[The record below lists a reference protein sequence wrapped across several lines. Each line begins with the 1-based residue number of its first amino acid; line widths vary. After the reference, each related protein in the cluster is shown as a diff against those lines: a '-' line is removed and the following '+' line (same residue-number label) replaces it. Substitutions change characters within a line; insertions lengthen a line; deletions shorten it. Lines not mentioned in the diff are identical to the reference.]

1 MKKTY
6 KETSDKLNK
15 LSNHIQLSESD
26 KSNNEKKQ
34 KKKKPSFRTS
44 EVIVLIFLTSFI
56 SLAVGGA
63 LTYNL
68 TSTSSKY
75 SRADEELQ
83 TFLKTY
89 EEVKSNYYKD
99 VDKEKLI
106 EGAIDGMLSTLD
118 GYSTYYNE
126 DESNKFN
133 IRLDG
138 EYNGLGIE
146 VYNNED
152 GDITIA
158 GVIDDSPA
166 SEAGLETDDILIK
179 YNDEDIKGM
188 NINEFVKK
196 VKEDKQNSFE
206 LTYIRDGEE
215 KTSKLTK
222 NNIVLK
228 SVASKSFDDNKIGY
242 IYVNVFANNTQKQF
256 EDALKKLEDNGM
268 ETLIIDLRGNSGGHL
283 STAEKMASMFV
294 DKSHPIYQIKSKT
307 KTKKY
312 YSKGK
317 ENKDYNIIV
326 LVNGQSASASEVLAS
341 ALKEQA
347 GAILIGKKTYGKGTV
362 QEMQSLSNGSQFKLT
377 TKEWLT
383 SEGKEVNGKG
393 LEVDVEIDLDEKYLK
408 EPTDENDSQLQKA
421 IEEAKKLEEK

>member
-1 MKKTY
+1 MKKIER
-6 KETSDKLNK
+6 ETSDKLNK
-15 LSNHIQLSESD
+15 LSNHIQTLNDD
-26 KSNNEKKQ
+26 KITIEKK
-34 KKKKPSFRTS
+34 KKVKKPSFRTS

-68 TSTSSKY
+68 TSSASKY
-75 SRADEELQ
+75 NRADEELQ

-99 VDKEKLI
+99 TDKEKLI

-126 DESNKFN
+126 DESNNFN

-138 EYNGLGIE
+138 EYEGLGVE

-152 GDITIA
+152 GDITVA
-158 GVIDDSPA
+158 GVIKDSPA
-166 SEAGLETDDILIK
+166 SEAGIEAKDILIR
-179 YNDEDIKGM
+179 YNDKNIKGM
-188 NINEFVKK
+188 NITEFVKM
-196 VKEDKQNSFE
+196 VKEDNQKEFK
-206 LTYIRDGEE
+206 LTFFRDGKE
-215 KTSKLTK
+215 KTVKLTK

-228 SVASKSFDDNKIGY
+228 SVATKTFDEDKIGY
-242 IYVNVFANNTQKQF
+242 IYVNVFASNTQKQF
-256 EDALKKLEDNGM
+256 KEALEKLEDKGI

-283 STAEKMASMFV
+283 DTAEKMASMFV
-294 DKSHPIYQIKSKT
+294 DKTHPIYQIKSKT

-317 ENKDYNIIV
+317 ENKEYNIIV

-362 QEMQSLSNGSQFKLT
+362 QEMQTLANGSQFKLT

-383 SEGKEVNGKG
+383 SEGKEINGKG
-393 LEVDVEIDLDEKYLK
+393 LDVDVEVDLDEKYIK
-408 EPTDENDSQLQKA
+408 DPSDENDSQLQKA
-421 IEEAKKLEEK
+421 IEEAKKLKEK

>member
-1 MKKTY
+1 MKKIE
-6 KETSDKLNK
+6 KETSDRLNR
-15 LSNHIQLSESD
+15 LSDHIQTLGND
-26 KSNNEKKQ
+26 KIVIEKK
-34 KKKKPSFRTS
+34 KKEKKPSFRTS

-68 TSTSSKY
+68 TSTTSKY

-106 EGAIDGMLSTLD
+106 DGAINGMLSTLD
-118 GYSTYYNE
+118 GYSNYYNA
-126 DESNKFN
+126 DESNNFN
-133 IRLDG
+133 IKLDG
-138 EYNGLGIE
+138 EYEGLGVE
-146 VYNNED
+146 VYNNDD

-158 GVIDDSPA
+158 GVIKDSPA
-166 SEAGLETDDILIK
+166 SEAGLETYDVLIK
-179 YNDEDIKGM
+179 YNDKNIKGM
-188 NINEFVKK
+188 NISEFVKL
-196 VKEDKQNSFE
+196 VKEDNQKEFE

-215 KTSKLTK
+215 KTVKLTK

-228 SVASKSFDDNKIGY
+228 SVATKTFDDDKIGY
-242 IYVNVFANNTQKQF
+242 IYVNVFASNTQKQF
-256 EDALKKLEDNGM
+256 KEALEKFEEKGI

-283 STAEKMASMFV
+283 DTAEKMASMFV
-294 DKSHPIYQIKSKT
+294 DKTHPIYQIKSKT

-317 ENKDYNIIV
+317 EDKDYNIIV

-362 QEMQSLSNGSQFKLT
+362 QEMQTLSNGSQFKLT

-383 SEGKEVNGKG
+383 SEGKVVNGKG
-393 LEVDVEIDLDEKYLK
+393 LDVDVEVDLDEKYAE
-408 EPTDENDSQLQKA
+408 EPSDENDSQLQKA
-421 IEEAKKLEEK
+421 IEEAKKLKEK